1 MKVCVLGA
9 GGLLGHMLVRKLG
22 VKHQVFGT
30 TREPK
35 RPDSPLAKF
44 IAQESW
50 IDGVDAAQFDSVVA
64 LFASHDFDV
73 VVNCVGLIKQREQQV
88 DNQTMFQINGDFPH
102 QVADLANKHGAKLI
116 HISTDCVFSGRRGN
130 YTESDEPDPVDLYGE
145 SKLRGEINDATNLTL
160 RTSHIGR
167 ELSTKNSFV
176 EWVLSNK
183 GKEVRGF
190 SNAIYSGL
198 TTIELTKVIERTLV
212 SDRNLTGLFNV
223 SSDPISKLE
232 IINKLNSLL
241 NLQMTVVPDDSV
253 QIDRSLNSERFKLET
268 GITIQNWDQMLVAFG
283 EDQKTYV

>member
-22 VKHQVFGT
+22 AKYQVFGI

-35 RPDSPLAKF
+35 RPDLPLARF

-64 LFASHDFDV
+64 LFANNDFDV

-88 DNQTMFQINGDFPH
+88 DDQMMFRINGDFPH
-102 QVADLANKHGAKLI
+102 QLAELANKRGAKLV

-130 YTESDEPDPVDLYGE
+130 YSESDKPDPIDSYGA
-145 SKLRGEINDATNLTL
+145 SKLRGEIDDATNLTL

-167 ELSTKNSFV
+167 ELATKKSFV

-190 SNAIYSGL
+190 SGAVYSGL
-198 TTIELTKVIERTLV
+198 TTIELTKVIEIILAD
-212 SDRNLTGLFNV
+212 DRNLTGLFNV

-241 NLQMTVVPDDSV
+241 NLQLTVVPDDSV
-253 QIDRSLNSERFKLET
+253 QVDRSLNSERFKRVT
-268 GITIQNWDQMLVAFG
+268 GITVQNWDQMLATFC
-283 EDQKTYV
+283 EDQKNYV